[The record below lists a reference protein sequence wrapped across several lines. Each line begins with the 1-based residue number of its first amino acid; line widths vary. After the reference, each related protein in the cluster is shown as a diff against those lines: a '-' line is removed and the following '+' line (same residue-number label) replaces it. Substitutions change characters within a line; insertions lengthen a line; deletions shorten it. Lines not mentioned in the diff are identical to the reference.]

1 MGKKLKLTGLKI
13 QSFVTSL
20 NERERS
26 LIKAGD
32 LTTKEYFCSDDACP
46 TDFSYCTCFTEC
58 PVNCLPTTRP
68 CIE

>member
-1 MGKKLKLTGLKI
+1 MDKKLKLTGLKI

-20 NERERS
+20 NNGEKQQIR
-26 LIKAGD
+26 AGD

-46 TDFSYCTCFTEC
+46 SDFSYCTCFTEC

-68 CIE
+68 CL